1 MKKYYY
7 TIGEVSNLLGVKP
20 HVIRYWE
27 GEFPVLR
34 PKKAAGRIRK
44 YSEDHILLLR
54 KIDDMLH
61 NQRFTIEGARQKLKQ
76 EKNIIRAIADDAE
89 PEQLSLKLDDETPN
103 EEVGNVLSQIR
114 TDLQRIKTLC
124 NQYLRNNK

>member
-27 GEFPVLR
+27 GEFPVLK
-34 PKKAAGRIRK
+34 PKKSEGRIRK
-44 YSEDHILLLR
+44 YSEDHIHLLR
-54 KIDDMLH
+54 KIHDMLY

-76 EKNIIRAIADDAE
+76 ERSTIRAIAEDAK
-89 PEQLSLKLDDETPN
+89 PEQLSLKLDEPSSSDD
-103 EEVGNVLSQIR
+103 VYFVLSEVR
-114 TDLQRIKTLC
+114 NELDKMKTLC
-124 NQYLRNNK
+124 KQYLRKYK

>member
-7 TIGEVSNLLGVKP
+7 TIGEVSNMLDVKP

-54 KIDDMLH
+54 KIHDMLY

-76 EKNIIRAIADDAE
+76 ERTIIRAIADDAA
-89 PEQLSLKLDDETPN
+89 PEQLSLRLDEPSSS
-103 EEVGNVLSQIR
+103 EEVYFVLSEIR
-114 TDLQRIKTLC
+114 NELDKMRTLC
-124 NQYLRNNK
+124 KQYLRKSK

>member
-27 GEFPVLR
+27 GEFPVLK
-34 PKKAAGRIRK
+34 PKKSEGRIRK
-44 YSEDHILLLR
+44 YSEDHIHLLR
-54 KIDDMLH
+54 KIYDMLY

-76 EKNIIRAIADDAE
+76 ERSAIRAIAEDAR
-89 PEQLSLKLDDETPN
+89 PEQLSLKLDESSNSDDLYF
-103 EEVGNVLSQIR
+103 VLSEVR
-114 TDLQRIKTLC
+114 NELDKMKTLC
-124 NQYLRNNK
+124 KQYLRKHK